1 MRIATTQFQATMNRS
16 LQLNQG
22 ALTRLTQQ
30 MASGARIQVPSDDP
44 VANVRLSRLAR
55 EEAAVDQYKENI
67 AAVQIRMQKDETYL
81 SSMVTDSNL
90 VRDQLVWALDGS
102 NTPADL
108 NSMVNALISLRD
120 SLLYNG
126 NVKDQEGRYIFS
138 GTWTDDA
145 PLVFDPAGAPGARYS
160 YGGNSGQQQ
169 VVVGNGI
176 VQAVNVNLD
185 GQHLFLNQLDD
196 AIVGLQA
203 STASPNDPALRAILV
218 AALDGTDVAMG
229 TLSSKIAM
237 LGGAQNIMRTL
248 GDNHANV
255 SLSNQLAIADL
266 GKLDYATAATELT
279 GYEVALQSTYKAYA
293 KISGLSLFDVL

>member
-22 ALTRLTQQ
+22 SLTRLTQQ

-55 EEAAVDQYKENI
+55 EEAAVSQYTANI
-67 AAVQIRMQKDETYL
+67 GAVRIRMQKDETYL
-81 SSMVTDSNL
+81 SSMVTDTNL

-108 NSMVNALISLRD
+108 NSMVNSLVAVRD

-138 GTWTDDA
+138 GTRTSDA
-145 PLVFDPAGAPGARYS
+145 AIAFDPAADAGERYS
-160 YGGNSGQQQ
+160 YGGNEGLQQ

-185 GQHLFLNQLDD
+185 GLQDFLNVLDL
-196 AIVGLQA
+196 AIDGLKAPGA
-203 STASPNDPALRAILV
+203 SANDPVLRATLEG
-218 AALDGTDVAMG
+218 ALDGADVALETMA
-229 TLSSKIAM
+229 SKIAT
-237 LGGAQNIMRTL
+237 LGGAQNIMATL
-248 GDNHANV
+248 SSNHANV
-255 SLSNQLAIADL
+255 SLSNQLAITEL
-266 GKLDYATAATELT
+266 GKLDYAVAATELT
-279 GYEVALQSTYKAYA
+279 GYEIALQSTYKAYA
-293 KISGLSLFDVL
+293 KVSSLSLFDVL